1 MSKGRSVSNI
11 RADEPVAGPLHL
23 TGFPGGRIHQR
34 YPRPLA
40 VKFAAANCGAGALVW
55 LNGRSELVAGP

>member
-1 MSKGRSVSNI
+1 MSKGRSVSNTVSNI

-34 YPRPLA
+34 YPRPSA
-40 VKFAAANCGAGALVW
+40 VKFAAAKLRCGGTGLA
-55 LNGRSELVAGP
+55 